1 MKLRVEISL
10 YPLTENFIPYIDDV
24 IGRLKNHQGITVS
37 TNELSTQIYGEYD
50 RVMNIINQEMKW
62 SFQSNIKMVFVA
74 KYHCPTE

>member
-24 IGRLKNHQGITVS
+24 IGRLKNQEGITLS

-50 RVMNIINQEMKW
+50 RVMSIINQEMKL
-62 SFQSNIKMVFVA
+62 SFQNNIKMVFVA
-74 KYHCPTE
+74 KYHCPSE